1 MSNDPAADTIAHFRA
16 GFDVIKQYPIMALP
30 PLGAQAVV
38 FVLTLLFFGGAAT
51 AVAVAGGAG
60 FLGALLGGLLLWLVS
75 GLLTLVASA
84 VTVVMARDALDGRE
98 PSFGDAVSVV
108 MGRLADVVGASV
120 LFGLIV
126 FVASLF
132 FVIPGLIAAFF
143 LMFTLPAVLIEGA
156 GAIDSLGRS
165 ARLVRQNLGPAL
177 GLVIGVILV
186 AVALGIVFAVLGN
199 VPLLGQLASAV
210 LVGVFAAY
218 IAVVA
223 VRVFRLLP
231 VR

>member
-16 GFDVIKQYPIMALP
+16 GFEVIKQYPIMALP
-30 PLGAQAVV
+30 PLAAQAVV
-38 FVLTLLFFGGAAT
+38 FALTLLFFGGAAA
-51 AVAVAGGAG
+51 AVVVAGGAG

-84 VTVVMARDALDGRE
+84 VTIVMARDALDGRE
-98 PSFGDAVSVV
+98 PSFGDAVSEV

-120 LFGLIV
+120 FFGLIV

-132 FVIPGLIAAFF
+132 FVIPGLVAAFF

-156 GAIDSLGRS
+156 GTIDSLGRS
-165 ARLVRQNLGPAL
+165 ARLVRRNLGPAL
-177 GLVIGVILV
+177 GLVIGVIFV
-186 AVALGIVFAVLGN
+186 VVALGIVFAVLGN
-199 VPLLGQLASAV
+199 VPLGQLASAV

>member
-1 MSNDPAADTIAHFRA
+1 MSDPAADTIAHFRT
-16 GFDVIKQYPIMALP
+16 GFDVLMRYPVMVLP

-38 FVLTLLFFGGAAT
+38 FVLTLLFFGAGAA
-51 AVAVAGGAG
+51 AVLMAGGAG
-60 FLGALLGGLLLWLVS
+60 LLGAILGGFLLWLIS

-84 VTVVMARDALDGRE
+84 VTIVMAADALDGRE
-98 PSFGDAVSVV
+98 PSFGEALSVV
-108 MGRLADVVGASV
+108 MGRLADVIGASF

-126 FVASLF
+126 LVASLF
-132 FVIPGLIAAFF
+132 LVIPGLVAAFF
-143 LMFTLPAVLIEGA
+143 LMFMLPAVLIEAA
-156 GAIDSLGRS
+156 GAVDSIGRS
-165 ARLVRQNLGPAL
+165 VRLVRQNLVPSL
-177 GLVIGVILV
+177 GLVIGALLV

>member
-1 MSNDPAADTIAHFRA
+1 MSDPAADTIVHFRT
-16 GFDVIKQYPIMALP
+16 GFDVLMRYPVMVLP
-30 PLGAQAVV
+30 PLAAQAVV
-38 FVLTLLFFGGAAT
+38 FALTIAFIGGAAA
-51 AVAVAGGAG
+51 AVVVAGGAG
-60 FLGALLGGLLLWLVS
+60 FLGAVLAGLLLWLVS

-84 VTVVMARDALDGRE
+84 VTIVMARDALDGRE
-98 PSFGDAVSVV
+98 PSFGEAMSVV
-108 MGRLADVVGASV
+108 MGRLADVIGASV

-132 FVIPGLIAAFF
+132 FVLPGLVAAFF
-143 LMFTLPAVLIEGA
+143 LMFMLPAVLIEGA
-156 GAIDSLGRS
+156 GAVDSIGRS
-165 ARLVRQNLGPAL
+165 VRLVRQNLGPAL
-177 GLVIGVILV
+177 GLVIGAIIL
-186 AVALGIVFAVLGN
+186 AVALGIVYAVLGN
-199 VPLLGQLASAV
+199 IPLLGQLASAV

>member
-1 MSNDPAADTIAHFRA
+1 MSDPAADTIAHFRT
-16 GFDVIKQYPIMALP
+16 GFDVLMRYPVMVLP

-38 FVLTLLFFGGAAT
+38 FVLTLLFFGSAAA
-51 AVAVAGGAG
+51 AVAMAGGAG
-60 FLGALLGGLLLWLVS
+60 FLGAILGGVLLWVIS

-84 VTVVMARDALDGRE
+84 VTIVMARDALDGRE
-98 PSFGDAVSVV
+98 PSFGEAMSVV
-108 MGRLADVVGASV
+108 MGRLADVIGASI

-126 FVASLF
+126 LVASLF
-132 FVIPGLIAAFF
+132 LVIPGLIAAFF
-143 LMFTLPAVLIEGA
+143 LMFMLPAVLIEAA
-156 GAIDSLGRS
+156 GAVDSIGRS
-165 ARLVRQNLGPAL
+165 VRLVRQNLGPAL
-177 GLVIGVILV
+177 GLVIGGLLV
-186 AVALGIVFAVLGN
+186 AVAVGVVFSLLGN
-199 VPLLGQLASAV
+199 VPLLGQLAGAV

>member
-16 GFDVIKQYPIMALP
+16 GFEVIKQYPIMALP
-30 PLGAQAVV
+30 PLAAQAVV
-38 FVLTLLFFGGAAT
+38 FVLTILFFGGAAA

-60 FLGALLGGLLLWLVS
+60 FLGALLGASCS
-75 GLLTLVASA
+75 GWSAACLTLVASA
-84 VTVVMARDALDGRE
+84 VTIVMARDALDGRE
-98 PSFGDAVSVV
+98 PSFGRRSVGGHGPTGRRRGRVRPLRPDRVRGLAVL
-108 MGRLADVVGASV
+108 RD
-120 LFGLIV
+120 
-126 FVASLF
+126 
-132 FVIPGLIAAFF
+132 PGPVAAFF

>member
-1 MSNDPAADTIAHFRA
+1 MSDPAADTIAHFRT
-16 GFDVIKQYPIMALP
+16 GFDVLMRYPVMVLP

-38 FVLTLLFFGGAAT
+38 FVLTLLFFGAGAA
-51 AVAVAGGAG
+51 AVLMAGGAG
-60 FLGALLGGLLLWLVS
+60 LLGAILGGFLLWLIS

-84 VTVVMARDALDGRE
+84 VTIVMATDALDGRE
-98 PSFGDAVSVV
+98 PSFGEALSVV
-108 MGRLADVVGASV
+108 MGRLADVIGASF

-126 FVASLF
+126 LVASLF
-132 FVIPGLIAAFF
+132 LVIPGLIAAFF
-143 LMFTLPAVLIEGA
+143 LMFMLPAVLIEAA
-156 GAIDSLGRS
+156 GAVDSIGRS
-165 ARLVRQNLGPAL
+165 VRLVRQNLVPSL
-177 GLVIGVILV
+177 GLVIGALLV

>member
-1 MSNDPAADTIAHFRA
+1 MSDPAADTIAHFRT
-16 GFDVIKQYPIMALP
+16 GFEVMMRYPVMVLP
-30 PLGAQAVV
+30 PLAAQAVV
-38 FVLTLLFFGGAAT
+38 FVLTLLFFGGAAA
-51 AVAVAGGAG
+51 AVVVGGGAG
-60 FLGALLGGLLLWLVS
+60 LLGAILGGFLLWLIS
-75 GLLTLVASA
+75 GLLTLIASA
-84 VTVVMARDALDGRE
+84 VTIVMARDALDGRE
-98 PSFGDAVSVV
+98 PSFGEAVSVV
-108 MGRLADVVGASV
+108 MGRLADVIGASV

-143 LMFTLPAVLIEGA
+143 LMFMLPAVLIEAA
-156 GAIDSLGRS
+156 GAVDSISRS

-177 GLVIGVILV
+177 GLVIGAILL
-186 AVALGIVFAVLGN
+186 AVAMGIVFAVLGN

-218 IAVVA
+218 VAVVA